1 MVEITVPQ
9 QNYSLFRKLIRLR
22 VISLTVVAL
31 VLATFFSLA
40 SGRFLTRTNIT
51 HMMIEMSL
59 VIIVGVGA
67 ALVLISKNIDVSVGS
82 IVGFSAYFTADIAA
96 KNPGLPLVII
106 VLIAILIG
114 FILGSINGLII
125 SNLGV
130 PSIMVTLGTLYV
142 YRGVGSILAGS
153 SQVTSQNLP
162 ASFSRI
168 SGWSLFGIPGMFI
181 YALLICVIAWFFLQQ
196 TYSGRSLLA
205 LGGNPMAAKKMGI
218 KSRKWIYIVY
228 ALSGALAGFAGV
240 LWGARYGTVDSSTA
254 TGFELV
260 VLAAIVV
267 GGVNVNGGSGSIG
280 GVLVGAAILGII
292 SVGLSLLNISQFWVQ
307 AIQGAVIIV
316 AIASDM
322 IITKRLN
329 SRVVKND

>member
-1 MVEITVPQ
+1 MANMRLAEPRH
-9 QNYSLFRKLIRLR
+9 SLFEKIIRLR
-22 VISLTVVAL
+22 VLSLTVVAL
-31 VLATFFSLA
+31 ILAIFFSKA
-40 SGRFLTRTNIT
+40 SGRFLTKTNIT
-51 HMMIEMSL
+51 QMMIEMSL

-82 IVGFSAYFTADIAA
+82 IVGFSAYFTAEFAS
-96 KNPGLPLVII
+96 KNPKLPLVLI
-106 VLIAILIG
+106 VLVAILIG
-114 FILGSINGLII
+114 FVLGSINGLII

-142 YRGVGSILAGS
+142 YRGIGSILAGS

-162 ASFSRI
+162 PSFNRI
-168 SGWSLFGIPGMFI
+168 AGWSLFGIPGMFI
-181 YALLICVIAWFFLQQ
+181 YALAVCVIGWFFLQQ

-205 LGGNPMAAKKMGI
+205 LGDNPSAAKKMGI
-218 KSRKWIYIVY
+218 KSRKWIFIVY
-228 ALSGALAGFAGV
+228 AVSGSLAGFAGV

-260 VLAAIVV
+260 VLAAVVV
-267 GGVNVNGGSGSIG
+267 GGVNVNGGSGTIG

-292 SVGLSLLNISQFWVQ
+292 SVGLSLLNVSQFWVQ

-322 IITKRLN
+322 VINKRLKLWE
-329 SRVVKND
+329 VKND